1 MNVQHLELVKIHR
14 TGRRGRPRK
23 MVDPAY
29 LRDALA
35 PDRNISM
42 KKLSKTLRINRL
54 TLRRNMAD
62 SGISRAF
69 TELNDDVLD
78 GLLQVF
84 KLEKPDSG
92 FRYALGFLRS
102 HEIRLQQ
109 WRVIQ
114 SLRRVDPIG
123 RILRER
129 RTVQRREYRVARPNS
144 LWHCDGHHKLI
155 AWGFVIHGIVDG
167 YCRTVNISFVHFFSK
182 LSPSGRSQA
191 CV

>member
-1 MNVQHLELVKIHR
+1 
-14 TGRRGRPRK
+14 
-23 MVDPAY
+23 MVNLAF
-29 LRDALA
+29 LQDALA

-42 KKLSKTLRINRL
+42 TKLSEALRIDRH
-54 TLRRNMAD
+54 TLQRNMAD

-69 TELNDDVLD
+69 TELEDEVLD

-92 FRYALGFLRS
+92 FRYALGFLRN
-102 HEIRLQQ
+102 HRIRLQQ
-109 WRVIQ
+109 RRVIQ

-129 RTVQRREYRVARPNS
+129 RTVPRRKYHVARPNS

-167 YCRTVNISFVHFFSK
+167 YCRTVNVSLFHFLHSK
-182 LSPSGRSQA
+182 PMPLGRSQA
-191 CV
+191 CA